1 MKKIILILVSL
12 MMAGTLLVA
21 NGQQET
27 QYGRGLRDGS
37 GGGSGMGMGR
47 GAGNGAG
54 RSAAAGQ
61 NGGNYGLDTRFTD
74 DLTTILTEAE
84 GGDLSAAEAEGLV
97 YMREEEK
104 LARDVYAEL
113 YTVWNLPVFQNIAAS
128 EQQHMDSIKILL
140 DAYELEDP
148 ASDDRKGVFENA
160 ELQKL
165 YNDLTSAGR
174 ESIVA
179 ALEIGATIEDL
190 DIRDLQNEIAASD
203 NDDIRILYQNL
214 MKGSRNHMRS
224 FLRQLDRQ
232 GEEYE
237 AQYMEDDYLEKIIRI
252 NQETA
257 PITDPEYVF

>member
-1 MKKIILILVSL
+1 MRKIILIIVSL

-37 GGGSGMGMGR
+37 GGGAAVGSGMGR
-47 GAGNGAG
+47 GGGAG
-54 RSAAAGQ
+54 RGAAAGQ
-61 NGGNYGLDTRFTD
+61 NGGAYGLDTRFTD
-74 DLTTILTEAE
+74 DLTTILTGAE
-84 GGDLSAAEAEGLV
+84 GGELSAAEAKGLV
-97 YMREEEK
+97 FMREEEK

-128 EQQHMDSIKILL
+128 EQQHMESIKILL
-140 DAYELEDP
+140 DLYGLEDP
-148 ASDDRKGVFENA
+148 AADDRRGVFENA
-160 ELQKL
+160 QLQKL
-165 YNDLTSAGR
+165 YNELTSAGR
-174 ESIVA
+174 ESVVA
-179 ALEIGATIEDL
+179 ALKVGATIEDL

-232 GEEYE
+232 GEAYE
-237 AQYMEDDYLEKIIRI
+237 AQYIDDAYLEKIIRI